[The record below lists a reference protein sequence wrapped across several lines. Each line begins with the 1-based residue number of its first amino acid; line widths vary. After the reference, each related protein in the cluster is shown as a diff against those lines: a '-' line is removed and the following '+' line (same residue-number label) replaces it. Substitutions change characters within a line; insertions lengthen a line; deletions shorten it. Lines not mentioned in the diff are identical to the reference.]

1 MTVGV
6 CTSVC
11 VCVCVYVERGW
22 VGVSQ
27 QVVGAN
33 GTPSG
38 LSRVG
43 GDGAR
48 DRECISVCVCVCA
61 GNDVRRQNGTKPE
74 K

>member
-1 MTVGV
+1 M
-6 CTSVC
+6 
-11 VCVCVYVERGW
+11 
-22 VGVSQ
+22 GVSQ

-48 DRECISVCVCVCA
+48 ERVYMCVCVCVCERES
-61 GNDVRRQNGTKPE
+61 VCVFMCE
-74 K
+74 CVL